1 MMGINGVRN
10 DITCKRVLGLTGG
23 DRRSFD
29 SGAGPFSAPFGFVGV
44 VPFHVLPQEEGA
56 AGEHQDKNLLPGF
69 SLSGFEQGG
78 EFGFL
83 RHRCLLGAAFVRHAG

>member
-1 MMGINGVRN
+1 
-10 DITCKRVLGLTGG
+10 LTDS
-23 DRRSFD
+23 DRRSVE
-29 SGAGPFSAPFGFVGV
+29 SGARSFSAPFGFVGV
-44 VPFHVLPQEEGA
+44 VPFQVLPQEEGA
-56 AGEHQDKNLLPGF
+56 AGEHQDENLLPGF

>member
-1 MMGINGVRN
+1 MVIQGV
-10 DITCKRVLGLTGG
+10 IQ
-23 DRRSFD
+23 
-29 SGAGPFSAPFGFVGV
+29 
-44 VPFHVLPQEEGA
+44 VLPQEEGA

-83 RHRCLLGAAFVRHAG
+83 RHRGEFGFLRHRCLLGAAFVRHAG

>member
-1 MMGINGVRN
+1 
-10 DITCKRVLGLTGG
+10 LTDS
-23 DRRSFD
+23 DRRSFE

-44 VPFHVLPQEEGA
+44 VPFQVLPQEEGA
-56 AGEHQDKNLLPGF
+56 SGEHLDENLLPGF

-83 RHRCLLGAAFVRHAG
+83 CHCCLLGAAFVRHAG

>member
-1 MMGINGVRN
+1 
-10 DITCKRVLGLTGG
+10 
-23 DRRSFD
+23 
-29 SGAGPFSAPFGFVGV
+29 V
-44 VPFHVLPQEEGA
+44 VPFQVLPQEEGA
-56 AGEHQDKNLLPGF
+56 AGEHQDENLLPGF